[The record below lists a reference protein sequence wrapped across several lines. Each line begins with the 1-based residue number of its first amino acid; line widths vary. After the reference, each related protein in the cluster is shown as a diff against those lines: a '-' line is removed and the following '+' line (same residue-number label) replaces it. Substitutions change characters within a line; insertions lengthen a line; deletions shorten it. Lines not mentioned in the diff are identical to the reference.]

1 MSTGDAYKWD
11 MNNRNFEVTKKRRE
25 ISIGNRM
32 NARVVNY
39 GFTLRVIFENFL
51 TIARTPKRVQHRHAI
66 TPHLLY
72 GGLEKITNVNARAII
87 FTSCKLKSMI
97 NIPAFNQSQ

>member
-32 NARVVNY
+32 NARVVN
-39 GFTLRVIFENFL
+39 
-51 TIARTPKRVQHRHAI
+51 
-66 TPHLLY
+66 
-72 GGLEKITNVNARAII
+72 
-87 FTSCKLKSMI
+87 
-97 NIPAFNQSQ
+97 